1 MTVAEN
7 YNNEIKTS
15 SLKNEQLNTLTA
27 EEIIKKYEKVL
38 ASRENQVSEL
48 SCEIGKVHQK
58 LENLKNTHEDCIEKN
73 KEYKN
78 TLAEKGELLKKEL
91 NNKEILFM
99 QLTHKEQE
107 CDEIKKK
114 IDDYKKNEKEK
125 KNDKKNDK
133 KNEKVIDEKKAEE
146 KKEETVKENVIP
158 EKPEIDVKSNAK
170 EKINQLKN
178 KNDKK
183 INFAELLKKSNENKE
198 K

>member
-1 MTVAEN
+1 MATAEN
-7 YNNEIKTS
+7 YNNEIKSS
-15 SLKNEQLNTLTA
+15 SLKNEQLNSLTA

-73 KEYKN
+73 KEYKT
-78 TLAEKGELLKKEL
+78 TLSEKEELLKKEL

-114 IDDYKKNEKEK
+114 IDDYKKDK
-125 KNDKKNDK
+125 KGKKNDK
-133 KNEKVIDEKKAEE
+133 KNEKEKVEKKVEE
-146 KKEETVKENVIP
+146 KKEEPVKENVVA
-158 EKPEIDVKSNAK
+158 EKQEIDVKSNAK

-183 INFAELLKKSNENKE
+183 INFAELLKKSSENKE

>member
-1 MTVAEN
+1 MATAEN
-7 YNNEIKTS
+7 YNNEIKSS
-15 SLKNEQLNTLTA
+15 SLKNEQLNSLTA

-38 ASRENQVSEL
+38 ASRENQVAEL
-48 SCEIGKVHQK
+48 SCEIGKIHQK
-58 LENLKNTHEDCIEKN
+58 LDNLKNTYDNRIEKN
-73 KEYKN
+73 KEYKT
-78 TLAEKGELLKKEL
+78 TLAEKEELIKKEL

-114 IDDYKKNEKEK
+114 IDDYKKDK
-125 KNDKKNDK
+125 KGKKNDK
-133 KNEKVIDEKKAEE
+133 KNEKEKVEKKVEE
-146 KKEETVKENVIP
+146 KKEEPVKENVVA
-158 EKPEIDVKSNAK
+158 EKQEIDVKSNAK

-183 INFAELLKKSNENKE
+183 INFAELLKKSSENKE

>member
-48 SCEIGKVHQK
+48 SCEIGKIHQK
-58 LENLKNTHEDCIEKN
+58 LDNLKNTYDNTIEKN
-73 KEYKN
+73 KEYKT
-78 TLAEKGELLKKEL
+78 TLAEKEELIKKEL

-114 IDDYKKNEKEK
+114 IDDYKKDK
-125 KNDKKNDK
+125 KGKKNDK
-133 KNEKVIDEKKAEE
+133 KNEKEKVEKKLEE
-146 KKEETVKENVIP
+146 KKEEPVKENVVA
-158 EKPEIDVKSNAK
+158 EKQEIDVKSNAK

-183 INFAELLKKSNENKE
+183 INFAELLKKSSENKE